1 MLAWLFMVEDSTFV
15 DWLYVAQ
22 RHTGDLPIVGD
33 GVRVSGD
40 SFEIMEVDDE
50 KFVVV
55 RPGAVVR
62 YSCPSKSHR
71 GSHDTALR
79 VRSDGNT
86 VQLSGNVGRF
96 ERPNNV
102 WNYAFDDTLEKASQI
117 VQGLGLPPFFAGE
130 ETVKETVSKRDFDL
144 GLMTSWCGA
153 VVRELHVTRNYFAG
167 NESLA
172 IEVMKFFNGQ
182 RAARLSKGRHGN
194 ETVQFGDLAKK
205 GKAFYKALVVYR
217 KADEMLAHAKGEAK
231 KHDVKKSPEYQ
242 MARDLGLIRVE
253 CKWGAH
259 FLRDNG
265 LRFVGGVTMGKLI
278 SLFDYETGFL
288 MNATP
293 DQAARVVSD
302 LPNKVKAAAMLWLR
316 GEDLRSI
323 YSRATYFRM
332 VKCLRDYGID
342 ASEPRTGGQSGE
354 TELQALLDA
363 LPRFDLKVLSV
374 PDWYGLPEIRKAA

>member
-1 MLAWLFMVEDSTFV
+1 MKEQSTFV

-22 RHTGDLPIVGD
+22 RHIGELPLVGD
-33 GVRVSGD
+33 GVRVSGN
-40 SFEIMEVDDE
+40 SFEILEVDDE

-55 RPGAVVR
+55 RPGDEIR

-71 GSHDTALR
+71 GSYDTNLR
-79 VRSDGNT
+79 VRCDGHT

-96 ERPNNV
+96 ERPDNV
-102 WNYAFDDTLEKASQI
+102 WNYGFEDTLQKASGI
-117 VQGLGLPPFFAGE
+117 VNTMGLPDFTAGV
-130 ETVKETVSKRDFDL
+130 ETAKETVSKRDFDL
-144 GLMTSWCGA
+144 GLWTEWSGA
-153 VVRELHVTRNYFAG
+153 VMRELHVTRNYFAG

-205 GKAFYKALVVYR
+205 GKAFHKALVVYR
-217 KADEMLAHAKGEAK
+217 KADEMLAHAKGVAK
-231 KHDVKKSPEYQ
+231 KAEIRKSPEYQ

-265 LRFVGGVTMGKLI
+265 LRFVGGVNMGKLI
-278 SLFDYETGFL
+278 SLFDRETGFL
-288 MNATP
+288 MDATP

-302 LPNKVKAAAMLWLR
+302 LPQKVKAAALLWLR
-316 GEDLRSI
+316 GEDLRAL
-323 YSRATYFRM
+323 YSRTTFWRLE
-332 VKCLRDYGID
+332 KCLRDYGID
-342 ASEPRTGGQSGE
+342 VSEPRTGGQSGE
-354 TELQALLDA
+354 KELQALLDA
-363 LPRFDLKVLSV
+363 LPSFELKPLTV

>member
-1 MLAWLFMVEDSTFV
+1 MIEQSTFV

-22 RHTGDLPIVGD
+22 RHNGDLPMVGD
-33 GVRVSGD
+33 GVRVLGE
-40 SFEIMEVDDE
+40 SFETIEVDGE

-55 RPGAVVR
+55 RPGEEIR
-62 YSCPSKSHR
+62 YSCPSKSHK
-71 GSHDTALR
+71 GSHDTNLR
-79 VRSDGNT
+79 VRCDGNT

-102 WNYAFDDTLEKASQI
+102 WNYGFEDTLEKSSQI
-117 VQGLGLPPFFAGE
+117 VQGLGLPAFSAGD
-130 ETVKETVSKRDFDL
+130 ETLKETVSKRDYDL
-144 GLMTSWCGA
+144 GLWSEWSGA

-205 GKAFYKALVVYR
+205 GKAFHKALVVYR
-217 KADEMLAHAKGEAK
+217 KADEILAHAKGEAK
-231 KHDVKKSPEYQ
+231 KAEIRKSQEYQ

-278 SLFDYETGFL
+278 SLFDHETGFL

-293 DQAARVVSD
+293 DQAARVVSE
-302 LPNKVKAAAMLWLR
+302 LPQKVKAAALLWLR
-316 GEDLRSI
+316 GEDLRAL
-323 YSRATYFRM
+323 YSRTTFWRLE
-332 VKCLRDYGID
+332 KCLRDYGID
-342 ASEPRTGGQSGE
+342 VSEPRTGGQSGE
-354 TELQALLDA
+354 KELQVLLDA
-363 LPRFDLKVLSV
+363 LPRFELKPLPV
-374 PDWYGLPEIRKAA
+374 PEWYGLPEIRKAA

>member
-1 MLAWLFMVEDSTFV
+1 MIEQSTFV

-22 RHTGDLPIVGD
+22 RHVGELPMVGD
-33 GVRVSGD
+33 GVRVLGE
-40 SFEIMEVDDE
+40 SFEMMEVEGE

-55 RPGAVVR
+55 RPGEEVR

-71 GSHDTALR
+71 GSHDTNLR
-79 VRSDGNT
+79 VRCDGST

-96 ERPNNV
+96 DRPNNV
-102 WNYAFDDTLEKASQI
+102 WNYGFQDTIEKASQI
-117 VQGLGLPPFFAGE
+117 VNGLSLPSFFAGN
-130 ETVKETVSKRDFDL
+130 ETIKETVSKRDYDL
-144 GLMTSWCGA
+144 GLWTEWSGA

-205 GKAFYKALVVYR
+205 GKAFHKALVVYR
-217 KADEMLAHAKGEAK
+217 KADEMLAHAKGVAK
-231 KHDVKKSPEYQ
+231 KAEIRKSPEYQ

-265 LRFVGGVTMGKLI
+265 LRYVGGVTMGKLI
-278 SLFDYETGFL
+278 SIFERETGFL

-302 LPNKVKAAAMLWLR
+302 LPNKIKAAAMLWLR

-332 VKCLRDYGID
+332 VKTLRDYGID
-342 ASEPRTGGQSGE
+342 ASESRTGGQSGE

-363 LPRFDLKVLSV
+363 LPRFDLKVLPV
-374 PDWYGLPEIRKAA
+374 PEWYGLPEIRKAA